1 MVMAALVAHAAMLV
15 TPVRRVTRAIPV
27 TTGQAALVGRKATL
41 VIPEVLATPVPQVAV
56 VAVVAALA
64 VIRG

>member
-1 MVMAALVAHAAMLV
+1 M
-15 TPVRRVTRAIPV
+15 R
-27 TTGQAALVGRKATL
+27 
-41 VIPEVLATPVPQVAV
+41 VIPEVLATPVPQVAA